1 MSFAEKL
8 KEARKKAG
16 FTQVKLASLLNVSQA
31 AIAGWES
38 GNRTPDVDI
47 IANISMILGVSSD
60 YLLGVNREVSN
71 ISAVM
76 DDSFR
81 MIPVFESVSAGFG
94 ALADDHIVDFMPFRI
109 VSDIEAHE
117 TIAIRVK
124 GDSMYPKIEDGDI
137 IQVHKQDTVDNGDI
151 AVILIDGDEG
161 VVKRVLFGKNW
172 VELQSINPNYPP
184 RRFVGRDMER
194 LRIVGLVKGV
204 FREF

>member
-161 VVKRVLFGKNW
+161 VVKRVLFGRNW
-172 VELQSINPNYPP
+172 IELQSINPNYPP
-184 RRFVGRDMER
+184 RRFEGIELER
-194 LRIVGLVKGV
+194 IRIVGLVKGV
-204 FREF
+204 FRAF

>member
-60 YLLGVNREVSN
+60 YLLGVNREDSN

-172 VELQSINPNYPP
+172 VELQSINPSYPP